1 MCLSLCC
8 KALQKSLLRLDFED
22 SSVKSGCSATVS
34 VTAGFLLPSLVSQE
48 MKRQF
53 SGKEPLWRDAEA
65 AMVIRDAAAS
75 HEHLTQTASERAG
88 DA

>member
-1 MCLSLCC
+1 MCLSLGC

-22 SSVKSGCSATVS
+22 SSVKSRCISTIS
-34 VTAGFLLPSLVSQE
+34 VTASFLLPSPVSQE

-65 AMVIRDAAAS
+65 AMEIRHAA
-75 HEHLTQTASERAG
+75 T
-88 DA
+88 